1 MKKAQFDALRAFN
14 RTGSI
19 IALAIFCV
27 IGVLLLQGCTSPA
40 KVRDIDLKGMYV
52 NGYSEV
58 LAIGRGKLTSIPS
71 DKEAFA
77 AHYEEDTAWLSPST
91 KTHALD
97 LFLVGTNTV
106 ENSAQIVA
114 SICQAFAEVAPTV
127 SSNNA
132 EVAKGGGTV
141 FTYFAGNH
149 QQTAAVNALKA
160 AAKSGA
166 TNAVETLAAKIG
178 PKLAQKFLD
187 AGGDASKAVVT
198 TTTEAD
204 GKTTT
209 TCTDGSTTVSECTD
223 CTVNPQE
230 LAK

>member
-1 MKKAQFDALRAFN
+1 MKRLMMLMLAACAAAI
-14 RTGSI
+14 TGCNI
-19 IALAIFCV
+19 
-27 IGVLLLQGCTSPA
+27 PA
-40 KVRDIDLKGMYV
+40 KVRDVDVKGMYV
-52 NGYSEV
+52 NGYTEV
-58 LAIGRGKLTSIPS
+58 LAIGRGTVTSIPS

-106 ENSAQIVA
+106 ENSAQIVE
-114 SICQAFAEVAPTV
+114 SICRAFAEVAPTV

-132 EVAKGGGTV
+132 AVAKGGGTV

-149 QQTAAVNALKA
+149 QQTAAANAIKA
-160 AAKSGA
+160 AASAGM
-166 TNAVETLAAKIG
+166 TNAVEALVAKVG
-178 PKLAQKFLD
+178 PKLARKFVD

-209 TCTDGSTTVSECTD
+209 TCTDGACAVSECTD
-223 CTVNPQE
+223 CTP
-230 LAK
+230 AK

>member
-1 MKKAQFDALRAFN
+1 MKKLMM
-14 RTGSI
+14 
-19 IALAIFCV
+19 IALAACV
-27 IGVLLLQGCTSPA
+27 AAITGCNSPA
-40 KVRDIDLKGMYV
+40 KVRDVDVKGMYV
-52 NGYSEV
+52 NGYTEV
-58 LAIGRGKLTSIPS
+58 LAIGRGTVTSIPS

-106 ENSAQIVA
+106 ENSADIVK

-132 EVAKGGGTV
+132 AVAKGGGTV
-141 FTYFAGNH
+141 FTYFTGNH
-149 QQTAAVNALKA
+149 QQTAAANAIKA
-160 AAKSGA
+160 AASAGM
-166 TNAVETLAAKIG
+166 TNAVEALVAKVG
-178 PKLAQKFLD
+178 PKLARKFID

-209 TCTDGSTTVSECTD
+209 TCMDGACAVSECTD
-223 CTVNPQE
+223 CTPAAN
-230 LAK
+230 